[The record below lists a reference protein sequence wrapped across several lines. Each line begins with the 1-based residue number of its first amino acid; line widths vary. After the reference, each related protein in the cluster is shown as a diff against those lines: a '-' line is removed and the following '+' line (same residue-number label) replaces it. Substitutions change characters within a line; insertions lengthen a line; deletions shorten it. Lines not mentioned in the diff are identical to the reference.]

1 MRDNFCLAWIFSHS
15 GRFDDCLGFARY
27 FSRKNYRI
35 RLSITKEFHHE
46 ENTIQITTFKYSG
59 FGGFGY

>member
-1 MRDNFCLAWIFSHS
+1 MDYATLSNEEGYTVFEFE
-15 GRFDDCLGFARY
+15 
-27 FSRKNYRI
+27 NYRI
-35 RLSITKEFHHE
+35 RLLITKEFHHE